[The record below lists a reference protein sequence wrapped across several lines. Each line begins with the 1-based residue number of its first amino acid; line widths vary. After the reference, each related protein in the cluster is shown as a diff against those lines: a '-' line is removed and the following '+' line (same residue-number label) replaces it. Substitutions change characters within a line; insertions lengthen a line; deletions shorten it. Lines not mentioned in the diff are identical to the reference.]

1 MEKFQ
6 RPNLPQPSATLADV
20 PMTQLCKVKSLI
32 KLVITQQ
39 GLSTLRLSSLS
50 LHSFLKNFHF

>member
-6 RPNLPQPSATLADV
+6 RPNLPQPYATLADV

-39 GLSTLRLSSLS
+39 GLSTFAFVVFKST
-50 LHSFLKNFHF
+50 